1 MALLDP
7 ANCGERRGACVP
19 TNAKVYANHIT
30 LQYTTERVEAS
41 SIVVDCYGDSREG
54 AEVNVAI

>member
-7 ANCGERRGACVP
+7 AKLWGEAGACVP

-30 LQYTTERVEAS
+30 LQYTTERAEAS